1 MEESVQNF
9 SGGKN
14 SEDPGALIPLSKIET
29 LKTKVRELRFPFEDG
44 QTWPSGTT
52 NNGIVYNWAINDV
65 VRLMNEFLK
74 EQAE

>member
-9 SGGKN
+9 SGGSN
-14 SEDPGALIPLSKIET
+14 PEDPGALIPLSEIES
-29 LKTKVRELRFPFEDG
+29 LKTKIRALRFPFEDG

-65 VRLMNEFLK
+65 VQVLNDFLRK
-74 EQAE
+74 YGD